1 MAIVNERYRF
11 TNTGNSV
18 MRIVGVSGV
27 ALAGLFVIGAV
38 TAYGQ
43 INTPSQY
50 GGTTAASST
59 TREICRAFRLS
70 DRLSDAGQLGS
81 G

>member
-1 MAIVNERYRF
+1 M
-11 TNTGNSV
+11 
-18 MRIVGVSGV
+18 
-27 ALAGLFVIGAV
+27 IGAV

-59 TREICRAFRLS
+59 TDKGNLRVPSDYRTALS
-70 DRLSDAGQLGS
+70 DVGQLGS